1 MWGLAP
7 ASLLDQEENGEG
19 IVDRPLGSASPSTLT
34 VSSELME
41 VSHRVVGNQYHW
53 LPIWS
58 VVGFSVSRGQ
68 QPAGRE
74 CYRNHRMPSSLNTN

>member
-1 MWGLAP
+1 MG
-7 ASLLDQEENGEG
+7 
-19 IVDRPLGSASPSTLT
+19 RPLGSASPSTLT
-34 VSSELME
+34 VSSEPMK
-41 VSHRVVGNQYHW
+41 VSHRVVGNQHHW

-74 CYRNHRMPSSLNTN
+74 CYRNHLMQPYLLRDAFLPEY

>member
-1 MWGLAP
+1 MG
-7 ASLLDQEENGEG
+7 
-19 IVDRPLGSASPSTLT
+19 RPLGSATPSTLT
-34 VSSELME
+34 VSSEPIE

-68 QPAGRE
+68 QSAGRE
-74 CYRNHRMPSSLNTN
+74 CDRHHLMQPYLLRVAFLPKY